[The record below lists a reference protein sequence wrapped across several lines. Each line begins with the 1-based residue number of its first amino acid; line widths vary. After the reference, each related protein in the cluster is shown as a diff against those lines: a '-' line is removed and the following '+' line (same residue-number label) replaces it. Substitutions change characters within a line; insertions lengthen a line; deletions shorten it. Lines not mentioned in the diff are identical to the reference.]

1 MGGEPVPRQQGK
13 QEGHLVYRDKKLT
26 LHIRRRTWLTPEGKS
41 FTAGTRPSTDAPYVR
56 SSRQGMLLQNLSTP
70 STHTA
75 HVTIGHPFPS
85 SFPPKLGKN
94 AQNAKFPAWLRL
106 KHGKNRENVVFWS
119 ANPFAIHQKSLSLS
133 WVTPM
138 VCFSCVHLEKSRR
151 SFKVGSVKQPFNKA
165 LSSIL
170 SGFQPARRGLF
181 YWHKRPLPLGS

>member
-1 MGGEPVPRQQGK
+1 MCKSSQIYSFYNLDQK
-13 QEGHLVYRDKKLT
+13 
-26 LHIRRRTWLTPEGKS
+26 TWSNTSVKILYEWGLIAS
-41 FTAGTRPSTDAPYVR
+41 LGLDDAIFQ
-56 SSRQGMLLQNLSTP
+56 SD
-70 STHTA
+70 
-75 HVTIGHPFPS
+75 
-85 SFPPKLGKN
+85 KN
-94 AQNAKFPAWLRL
+94 AQNAKFPAWPRL

-119 ANPFAIHQKSLSLS
+119 ANPLAIHQKLLSLS